1 MNFENIYNTIKEAKK
16 AFNQAKTEE
25 EKTAARETG
34 DSGFNRLRAP
44 LLGTFTLAQF
54 RRR

>member
-25 EKTAARETG
+25 EK
-34 DSGFNRLRAP
+34 NRSQGKIP
-44 LLGTFTLAQF
+44 
-54 RRR
+54 